1 MVLTPINAAN
11 ARSVLVESQNC
22 GMIPFAWGVS
32 QPAILLMI
40 NTRGVGR
47 SQAFFAMC
55 KFGNMLQP

>member
-1 MVLTPINAAN
+1 MVLAPIDTAN
-11 ARSVLVESQNC
+11 ARSAFVKSQNC
-22 GMIPFAWGVS
+22 GMIPFAWGIS

-47 SQAFFAMC
+47 SQAFFAVC